1 LNSIFDILEFSR
13 IREELAECATSPLG
27 SDLARSIKPIPDR
40 IDLQESLSQTTELK
54 TLLER
59 DQALPIDGIIDIRPA
74 LKKAAIEN
82 SVLREDEL
90 CQICQTLSVVRRL
103 AAYFGPKRENVPVLA
118 KITGRL
124 KPLPEIEEAIR
135 QAIDVKTYKVKDNAS
150 PQLSRIRKQIFV
162 SQERARRIIDSLLKT
177 YGARGILQEN
187 VVSVRDGRLVLIVKD
202 EFKRKVPGLVH
213 GQSSSG
219 VSLFIEPIEVL
230 EANNDIRELYLEEQ
244 REIERILARLSAV
257 VREALADIEE
267 NTFVLSQIDLVY
279 AKARL
284 SQRLNAHPPELI
296 DETKIALFGARHPLL
311 YFRIGEKNVVP
322 LDVQIGESFLSIVIS
337 GPNAGG
343 KTVALKTVGLLT
355 MMANSGLH
363 IPALPHSQIGDI
375 RHVFA
380 IIGDQQSI
388 ENDLSTFSSHLTNI
402 NHILSR
408 ADDHSLVLI
417 DEIGAGTDPEEGA
430 ALAIAVLKHL
440 LTKKSLSIV
449 TTHQSA
455 LKAFAY
461 QAEGV
466 ENGSME
472 FDVKTLQP
480 TYLFRLGIPGSSYA
494 FEIAKRLGLPA
505 EVTDEARNLVGE
517 QKSSLEG
524 LILQLEEKIQRHN
537 DLLRQ
542 ANIRESEFRGL
553 SKLYNEKTDALNK
566 NEKQLKKQAILEAEE
581 ILARANATV
590 ENAVREIRESM
601 AKPETIK
608 QAKET
613 IEKEK
618 STIEKMKRSL
628 AETAPAFH
636 ANGSERPT
644 LGDTVLWE
652 RYGSTGVVVSEED
665 KKGRVYVQS
674 EGIKVRAPLEEL
686 KKIKAKKSASASSL
700 NIRMAPREH
709 YNWEIDLR
717 GLRAEEAIEKVDEFL
732 DQAVLAGF
740 SEVRVIHGKGTGRL
754 KTSINDFLKK
764 NDRVLQTRLG
774 NWNEGDWGVTVVE
787 LRKD

>member
-1 LNSIFDILEFSR
+1 MDSIFDILEFTR
-13 IREELAECATSPLG
+13 IREELAECATSPPG
-27 SDLARSIKPIPDR
+27 SDLARTIKPIPER
-40 IDLQESLSQTTELK
+40 LDLQESLSQTTELK
-54 TLLER
+54 TLLES
-59 DQALPIDGIIDIRPA
+59 DQALPIDGIIDIRPV

-82 SVLREDEL
+82 SVLPEEDL
-90 CQICQTLSVVRRL
+90 CHICQTLSVARRL
-103 AAYFGPKRENVPVLA
+103 AAYFRPKLESIPVLA

-124 KPLPEIEEAIR
+124 KPLPDIEEAIH
-135 QAIDVKTYKVKDNAS
+135 QAIDVKTYQVKDNAS

-162 SQERARRIIDSLLKT
+162 SQERARRIIDSLLKS
-177 YGARGILQEN
+177 YASRGMLQEN

-213 GQSSSG
+213 GQSASG
-219 VSLFIEPIEVL
+219 VSLFIEPMEVL

-257 VREALADIEE
+257 VRQALPAIEE
-267 NTFVLSQIDLVY
+267 NTFVLAHIDFVY

-284 SQRLNAHPPELI
+284 SQRLNAHAPELI

-311 YFRIGEKNVVP
+311 YLRVGEKNVVP
-322 LDVQIGESFLSIVIS
+322 LDIQIGGDSLSIVIS

-363 IPALPHSQIGDI
+363 IPALPHSQIGNI

-402 NHILSR
+402 NNILSR
-408 ADDHSLVLI
+408 SDDRSLVLI
-417 DEIGAGTDPEEGA
+417 DEIGAGTDPEEGS

-440 LTKKSLSIV
+440 LAKKSLSIV
-449 TTHQSA
+449 TTHQSR

-461 QAEGV
+461 QTEGV

-472 FDVKTLQP
+472 FDIKTLQP

-494 FEIAKRLGLPA
+494 FEIARRLGLPA
-505 EVTDEARNLVGE
+505 EVTDEARNLVSE
-517 QKSSLEG
+517 HKSSLEG

-553 SKLYNEKTDALNK
+553 SKLYQEKTDALNK

-581 ILARANATV
+581 ILAGVNAAV

-601 AKPETIK
+601 AKPETVK
-608 QAKET
+608 RAKET

-618 STIEKMKRSL
+618 STIEKMKHSL
-628 AETAPAFH
+628 QETAPAFH
-636 ANGSERPT
+636 SNGAERPT

-665 KKGRVYVQS
+665 KKGRVYVQT
-674 EGIKVRAPLEEL
+674 EGLKVRAPLEEL
-686 KKIKAKKSASASSL
+686 KKIKVKKSGTASSL
-700 NIRMAPREH
+700 NIRMAPRERFS
-709 YNWEIDLR
+709 WEIDLR

-732 DQAVLAGF
+732 DQALLAGF
-740 SEVRVIHGKGTGRL
+740 AEVRVIHGKGTGRL